1 VLHYAGRL
9 AEAEESLRTAIEKGQ
24 IRGGPIQVVALAGL
38 GGILVDR
45 GKFPA
50 AAMALEGS
58 TKLNPRYSG
67 AQMGLAEV
75 MLRQRVEPRRALLLV
90 ENAIKLRQ
98 SNPRLRKV
106 DRHMLAHMFADRA
119 QALALL
125 GQNDEAIA
133 AIAAASEAGDPEF
146 LPGVAGTLWRCGV
159 AFQLMH
165 RGEEAAGQFRKAIE
179 TDPRGRYGKLA
190 AEALTAESVV
200 H

>member
-1 VLHYAGRL
+1 
-9 AEAEESLRTAIEKGQ
+9 
-24 IRGGPIQVVALAGL
+24 
-38 GGILVDR
+38 
-45 GKFPA
+45 
-50 AAMALEGS
+50 
-58 TKLNPRYSG
+58 
-67 AQMGLAEV
+67 
-75 MLRQRVEPRRALLLV
+75 
-90 ENAIKLRQ
+90 
-98 SNPRLRKV
+98 
-106 DRHMLAHMFADRA
+106 MFADRA